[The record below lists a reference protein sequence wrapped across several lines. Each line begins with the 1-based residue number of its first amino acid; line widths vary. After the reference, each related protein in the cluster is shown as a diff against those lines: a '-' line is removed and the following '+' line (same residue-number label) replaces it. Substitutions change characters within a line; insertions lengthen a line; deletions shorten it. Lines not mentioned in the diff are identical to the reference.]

1 MGPVSGKLQAAK
13 GISTE
18 SLLEIMV
25 EEELDDLKQKYNRLG
40 IEGKE
45 KFENILGGIDTYDVL
60 ETSTAARDFLNTLSD
75 D

>member
-1 MGPVSGKLQAAK
+1 M
-13 GISTE
+13 
-18 SLLEIMV
+18 MV

-45 KFENILGGIDTYDVL
+45 RFENILGGIDTYDVL
-60 ETSTAARDFLNTLSD
+60 ETSTAAKDFLNTLSD